1 MYSKSHE
8 FRKKNKTSYNL
19 ERKEYYILVWG
30 VGVGVGVVNDEI
42 LNWGKIVLL
51 LFWFEK

>member
-1 MYSKSHE
+1 MNLE
-8 FRKKNKTSYNL
+8 KKNKTSYNL
-19 ERKEYYILVWG
+19 ERKEYYILVW
-30 VGVGVGVVNDEI
+30 GVGVGVVNDEI